1 MPSYGGDYYVGPNYN
16 FDRMATSSA
25 ERNKAITLLV
35 EVNTSM
41 YKIHHSMVIAD
52 LALAIADEVEAQEK
66 VKVDRYIIE
75 MGCLLHDIGISQTI
89 DDRSPEHSMIG
100 ANMVRDAGY
109 PEEIARCVEFHDA
122 GGLVPEV
129 IAELKLPT
137 TCGKADTLPESWEEK
152 IAVYA
157 DFAISF
163 ESEYLQDLWND
174 PVGPAKAIYH
184 YMEYVY
190 QHRRGL
196 AFPKKHPQMYYA
208 NEFNQEMIKY
218 CPRPMYDTFQPGIQ
232 RMLNSMIAEGI
243 PIPPLEPLPEW
254 P

>member
-1 MPSYGGDYYVGPNYN
+1 MSPSKGHTVGPSYD
-16 FDRMATSSA
+16 FQRMATSSD
-25 ERNKAITLLV
+25 ERNRAIALNV
-35 EVNTSM
+35 EVGTSM

-52 LALAIADEVEAQEK
+52 LALAIADRVEEQES
-66 VKVDRYIIE
+66 VKVDRFIVE

-100 ANMVRDAGY
+100 ANMVRAAGY
-109 PEEIARCVEFHDA
+109 PEEVARCVEFHDS

-129 IAELKLPT
+129 IAELALPT
-137 TCGKADTLPESWEEK
+137 TCGKQDTLPESWEEK

-157 DFAISF
+157 DFIISF
-163 ESEYLQDLWND
+163 EGEYLQDLWND
-174 PVGPAKAIYH
+174 PVGPAKAIYA

-196 AFPKKHPQMYYA
+196 GFPTDHPQLHYA
-208 NEFNQEMIKY
+208 NRFNQEMIKW
-218 CPRPMYDTFQPGIQ
+218 CPRPMYETFRPGIG
-232 RMLNSMIAEGI
+232 RMLQSMRDEGI
-243 PIPPLEPLPEW
+243 PIPPFQALTQW

>member
-1 MPSYGGDYYVGPNYN
+1 MPSYGGAYQVGPNYN
-16 FDRMATSSA
+16 FDRMATSSN

-52 LALAIADEVEAQEK
+52 LALALADQVEAHEK

-100 ANMVRDAGY
+100 ADMVRDAGY
-109 PEEIARCVEFHDA
+109 PEEVARCVEFHDS

-129 IAELKLPT
+129 IAELQLTT

-157 DFAISF
+157 DFAICGTIRLGRRKLSIVT
-163 ESEYLQDLWND
+163 WNTYTSTAGALHFLRNILRCTT
-174 PVGPAKAIYH
+174 PI
-184 YMEYVY
+184 
-190 QHRRGL
+190 
-196 AFPKKHPQMYYA
+196 
-208 NEFNQEMIKY
+208 
-218 CPRPMYDTFQPGIQ
+218 
-232 RMLNSMIAEGI
+232 NSI
-243 PIPPLEPLPEW
+243 W
-254 P
+254 R